1 MSSTVATSGAISYPF
16 VGGDITDILVLYG
29 GNSAERAVSVQSALR
44 VIEAFSKTEHRTLS
58 LDWSGEAPSTQML
71 GLAKACDA
79 VFLALHGGT
88 GEGGTLQQELEKNG
102 VFHYTGSDATGSALA
117 LDKGKAKDA
126 VAAVGVPVARGAT
139 WEPFDPP
146 PAIPLPA
153 IAKSLLGGSSVGLR
167 RIEKHADLMSARSA
181 EPILLEEYLP
191 GREFTVGVLEGR
203 TLPAVEIIP
212 DGGVYDYEHKY
223 TPGATRELC
232 PAPIDATLDERL
244 GALALLCFRALGLRD
259 LARIDFKLNAQGKPC
274 FLEANTL
281 PGLTATSLL
290 PLAARAAGLSFPT
303 LCERLAALAAKRK
316 RKP

>member
-1 MSSTVATSGAISYPF
+1 MSSTVATRRAISYSF
-16 VGGDITDILVLYG
+16 VGGDITDILILYG

-44 VIEAFSKTEHRTLS
+44 VIEAFSKTEHRVLS
-58 LDWSGEAPSTQML
+58 LHWSGETPSQVL
-71 GLAKACDA
+71 LSLAQKSDA

-88 GEGGTLQQELEKNG
+88 GEGGALQRALEQG
-102 VFHYTGSDATGSALA
+102 GIFHYTGSDATGSALA
-117 LDKGKAKDA
+117 LDKARAKAA
-126 VAAVGVPVARGAT
+126 VAAVGVPVARGAV

-146 PAIPLPA
+146 PEISLPA
-153 IAKSLLGGSSVGLR
+153 IAKPLLGGSSVGLHHVR
-167 RIEKHADLMSARSA
+167 ERADLLAARSS
-181 EPILLEEYLP
+181 EPLLLEEYLP
-191 GREFTVGVLEGR
+191 GREFTVSVLEGK

-232 PAPIDATLDERL
+232 PAPIDAALAERL
-244 GALALLCFRALGLRD
+244 DALALSAFRALGLRD
-259 LARIDFKLNAQGKPC
+259 LARIDFKLNAQGEPC

-290 PLAARAAGLSFPT
+290 PLAAKTAGIPFPS
-303 LCERLAALAAKRK
+303 LCDRLAALAAKRK